1 MTLTAPTWGIISHS
15 KPNTLYGQPV
25 HRIWSHVTISGGV
38 KFKSRSATWSW
49 PCAFVRACYWCCLEV
64 TLSAL
69 NATESDVDIEAL
81 SEHQL
86 TTWHLL
92 LCFFNSHCCEIV
104 ALLWLPLF
112 YLILHYRYCVHVSC
126 LMSTV
131 QLMVVLHTARLS
143 VGCLVLRLL
152 CASALYPTLKGGVS
166 WPKMNQ

>member
-49 PCAFVRACYWCCLEV
+49 PFAFVRACYWCCLEV

-92 LCFFNSHCCEIV
+92 LFLQQS
-104 ALLWLPLF
+104 LLWNSCSSLTATILPHFALPILCSCVLF
-112 YLILHYRYCVHVSC
+112 NIY
-126 LMSTV
+126 STAYGSV
-131 QLMVVLHTARLS
+131 AYSKDECGLPCTSSVVCICTVPNSQRWS
-143 VGCLVLRLL
+143 
-152 CASALYPTLKGGVS
+152 
-166 WPKMNQ
+166 